1 MSSIV
6 NRLLRYFLP
15 HPPSVIGAIEQSLLR
30 SVVPALSIDAPFVN
44 GNQIPIVEV
53 TVAPREHWQEMPCCT
68 TRISQEWFGWFT
80 DALSTSTFAT
90 CPVCHSQ
97 LHPFETEE
105 GSGHVIARI
114 PPTQPVEEVRF
125 GNSDAVYVYG
135 KDGHLVVIRGIE
147 VRVIDGKRL
156 FIYSIS
162 EATRQRNYCFDLY
175 DDARLSLG
183 RNLSRYD
190 DIASHKCL
198 ITRAFS
204 RRSNSQSLSL
214 PDFLELFRFLKHAQ
228 ACEVIN
234 RGYVLA
240 RVVSEA
246 LYPLM
251 LNGTLCMMLSHAITV
266 CDAPR
271 DVEDYYRLYQIQ
283 DRMISPESCDM
294 DGSSS
299 FASRPPTECKR
310 FRRFDVS

>member
-6 NRLLRYFLP
+6 NKLLGYFLP
-15 HPPSVIGAIEQSLLR
+15 HPPSVIGSVERSLLH
-30 SVVPALSIDAPFVN
+30 SVAPALPIDVAFVN

-105 GSGHVIARI
+105 GNGHVVARI

-125 GNSDAVYVYG
+125 GNSNAVYVYA

-162 EATRQRNYCFDLY
+162 EATRQRNYCFDFY
-175 DDARLSLG
+175 DNARLSLG
-183 RNLSRYD
+183 HNLSRYD
-190 DIASHKCL
+190 DIASRRYL

-204 RRSNSQSLSL
+204 RRSDSQGLSL

-234 RGYVLA
+234 KGYVLA

-251 LNGTLCMMLSHAITV
+251 LNEPLCMSLSHAITV

-271 DVEDYYRLYQIQ
+271 DAEDYYRRRHAQGWIT
-283 DRMISPESCDM
+283 SPESCDM
-294 DGSSS
+294 DDSSS
-299 FASRPPTECKR
+299 FVSRPPVEFKR